1 MISCLNDQGFTLM
14 TGSQATAEIF
24 LTALKALP
32 KREQNAVLAGIAQ
45 DKALRED
52 LLDLTLIAKRRG
64 ESSRPYRKFAELK
77 QRP

>member
-1 MISCLNDQGFTLM
+1 MP
-14 TGSQATAEIF
+14 GSQATAEIF

-45 DKALRED
+45 DKELRED

-64 ESSRPYRKFAELK
+64 EPSRPFRQYLVERKK
-77 QRP
+77 

>member
-1 MISCLNDQGFTLM
+1 M

-52 LLDLTLIAKRRG
+52 LLDLTLIANRCG
-64 ESSRPYRKFAELK
+64 ESSRPFRQYLAEK
-77 QRP
+77 KK

>member
-1 MISCLNDQGFTLM
+1 MP
-14 TGSQATAEIF
+14 GSQATADIF

-45 DKALRED
+45 DKELRED

-64 ESSRPYRKFAELK
+64 EHSRPFRQYLVERKK
-77 QRP
+77 